1 MLCFMSALSGW
12 LVIIRKVLLKWFWK
26 WIGNKPLVYSLRNW
40 IMQGKCWLPFPLR
53 CYFQLKLPACVINSS
68 GINIRKQNGV
78 CQVVSVSRE
87 YGLSSRYIVAAA
99 HCFRQPYVPR
109 WKQCSFSCT
118 KLICRIQILT
128 SLHLNLVA
136 ISCVNILHL
145 LSYSAY
151 FSIWLWLEMLVLRWN
166 IKKWNGDFMEKWDR
180 IRNLKPLLQLCSWK
194 PACSIHTC
202 LNYSLPQDELFYIDI

>member
-53 CYFQLKLPACVINSS
+53 CYFQLKLPACVINST

-118 KLICRIQILT
+118 KLIWRIQILT
-128 SLHLNLVA
+128 SLHLNLVCHQLCQYFA
-136 ISCVNILHL
+136 SSLIFCLLFHL
-145 LSYSAY
+145 
-151 FSIWLWLEMLVLRWN
+151 IM
-166 IKKWNGDFMEKWDR
+166 
-180 IRNLKPLLQLCSWK
+180 IRNVGFEMKYKEMKWWFYGKMRQNKKLKAIVAVVLLETCMQ
-194 PACSIHTC
+194 HTH
-202 LNYSLPQDELFYIDI
+202 LFKL